1 MEDNTLDKAEKILDK
16 IEESI
21 AKVKELIDTHRQI
34 DDGNT
39 VDVED
44 TENEWEENEELD
56 DQEDKR

>member
-1 MEDNTLDKAEKILDK
+1 MADNTLDKAEKILDK

-39 VDVED
+39 IDIED
-44 TENEWEENEELD
+44 EENEWEELD